1 MKYVLFLASF
11 ALIANLNAQK
21 INGQINFPKGKKLEV
36 FSEIKAVVTQEMMGQ
51 EMEMNVN
58 TTIERSLDVEN
69 VNNGNATVEHKV
81 KRVKMNFDSP
91 MGAQTFD
98 SENEKDM
105 KGDAGKALEK
115 SLKNKYTMT
124 IDNTGKI
131 IAVKTDDDNPN
142 DKKKDANDPM
152 SGAMAQYA
160 EGLQVPQVNDFTDLK
175 ILPNREIAKGESWT
189 ENVTDGKI
197 TFTLTDIRE
206 NDVVVDYTET
216 AKISRKQEMM
226 GMEISITS
234 NDKTTGKII
243 VDRKTGLMKER
254 TATTISDGTTEVMG
268 QSIPTTSKTTR
279 TTVVKG
285 F

>member
-1 MKYVLFLASF
+1 MKYILFLVSF
-11 ALIANLNAQK
+11 AFIANLNAQK

-36 FSEIKAVVTQEMMGQ
+36 VSEIKAIVTQEMMGQ

-58 TTIERSLDVEN
+58 TTIERSLDIEN
-69 VNNGNATVEHKV
+69 VSNGNATVEHKV
-81 KRVKMNFDSP
+81 KRIQMNFDSP

-105 KGDAGKALEK
+105 KGDAGKTLEK

-131 IAVKTDDDNPN
+131 IAVKADDDNPN
-142 DKKKDANDPM
+142 EKKDDNDPM

-160 EGLQVPQVNDFTDLK
+160 EGLQVPNVNDFTDLK
-175 ILPNREIAKGESWT
+175 ILPNREISKGETWT
-189 ENVTDGKI
+189 DSLNESKFI
-197 TFTLTDIRE
+197 YTLSDIRE

-243 VDRKTGLMKER
+243 VDRKSGLMKEK
-254 TATTISDGTTEVMG
+254 TSTTVSDGTTEVMG

-279 TTVVKG
+279 TVTVKG

>member
-1 MKYVLFLASF
+1 MKYAFLFLSF

-21 INGQINFPKGKKLEV
+21 INGRINFPKGKKLEIV
-36 FSEIKAVVTQEMMGQ
+36 SEIKAVVSQEMMGQ

-81 KRVKMNFDSP
+81 KRVQMNFDSP

-131 IAVKTDDDNPN
+131 IAVKADDDNPN
-142 DKKKDANDPM
+142 EDKEKTDPM

-175 ILPNREIAKGESWT
+175 VLPNREIAKGETWT
-189 ENVTDGKI
+189 DSLNESKFI
-197 TFTLTDIRE
+197 YTLSDIRE
-206 NDVVVDYTET
+206 NEVVVDYTET

-234 NDKTTGKII
+234 NDKTTGKIL
-243 VDRKTGLMKER
+243 VDRKTGLMKEK
-254 TATTISDGTTEVMG
+254 TSTTVSEGTTEVMG

>member
-1 MKYVLFLASF
+1 MKYILFLVSF
-11 ALIANLNAQK
+11 AFIANLNAQK

-36 FSEIKAVVTQEMMGQ
+36 VSEIKAIVTQEMMGQ

-58 TTIERSLDVEN
+58 TTIERSLDIEN
-69 VNNGNATVEHKV
+69 VSNGNATVEHKV
-81 KRVKMNFDSP
+81 KRIQMNFDSP

-105 KGDAGKALEK
+105 KGDAGKTLEK

-131 IAVKTDDDNPN
+131 IAVKADDDNPN
-142 DKKKDANDPM
+142 EKKDANDPM

-160 EGLQVPQVNDFTDLK
+160 EGLQVPNVNDFTDLK
-175 ILPNREIAKGESWT
+175 ILPNREISKGETWT
-189 ENVTDGKI
+189 DSLNESKFI
-197 TFTLTDIRE
+197 YTLSDIRE

-243 VDRKTGLMKER
+243 VDRKSGLMKEK
-254 TATTISDGTTEVMG
+254 TSTTVSDGTTEVMG

-279 TTVVKG
+279 TITVKG

>member
-1 MKYVLFLASF
+1 MKYILFLVSF
-11 ALIANLNAQK
+11 AFIANLNAQK

-36 FSEIKAVVTQEMMGQ
+36 VSEIKAIVTQEMMGQ

-58 TTIERSLDVEN
+58 TTIERSLDIEN
-69 VNNGNATVEHKV
+69 VSNGNATVEHKV
-81 KRVKMNFDSP
+81 KRIQMNFDSP

-105 KGDAGKALEK
+105 KGDAGKTLEK

-131 IAVKTDDDNPN
+131 IAVKADDDNPN
-142 DKKKDANDPM
+142 EKKDDNDPM

-160 EGLQVPQVNDFTDLK
+160 EGLQVPNVNDFTDLK
-175 ILPNREIAKGESWT
+175 ILPNREISKGETWT
-189 ENVTDGKI
+189 DSLNESKFI
-197 TFTLTDIRE
+197 YTLSDIRE

-243 VDRKTGLMKER
+243 VDRKSGLMKEK
-254 TATTISDGTTEVMG
+254 TSTTVSDGTTEVMG
-268 QSIPTTSKTTR
+268 QSIPTTSKTTK
-279 TTVVKG
+279 TITVKG